1 MAVIEQVS
9 ALPDSPLACVLEKVE
24 PYTVEWAR
32 STERS
37 SCLPVMPHLRD
48 QANWISVI
56 WGDRGRRSAW
66 CLQRCAQEVLEQ
78 AEGRSLC
85 KYVNIFFWRLEIAN
99 GIELWVIFLLW
110 VVEDCTFMGNWVRDR
125 NTEEKSLRGIKVITI
140 EFGVYVPTAFV
151 GFEELWMWYNY
162 LWLKLLNT

>member
-1 MAVIEQVS
+1 
-9 ALPDSPLACVLEKVE
+9 
-24 PYTVEWAR
+24 
-32 STERS
+32 
-37 SCLPVMPHLRD
+37 MPHLRG
-48 QANWISVI
+48 QANWISFI
-56 WGDRGRRSAW
+56 WGDRRRRSAW

-78 AEGRSLC
+78 AKGRGLC

-110 VVEDCTFMGNWVRDR
+110 VVEDCTFMWNWVRDR

-151 GFEELWMWYNY
+151 GFEFVIKTVKYLTVFKISLLIGINFELSTVLGLHTAYQNCLLPVHCNIWY
-162 LWLKLLNT
+162 WTNT